1 MVLGKLGSLPKK
13 KSKNHLI
20 NQNQPENKNQTELKY
35 IFLRTLKVKKNP
47 NMNLSHQI
55 KLFDTNIDCFGGLN
69 RCQ

>member
-13 KSKNHLI
+13 NSKNHLI

-47 NMNLSHQI
+47 NMNFSHQI